1 MKQTKPTMDGPWL
14 ELELCQYS
22 VSKLYNP
29 TVHLDCRRLYVRV
42 TLLDL
47 FYNPKTGKNIAA
59 KYQTI
64 RQGGGRVGVDPAPTG
79 NWGEEAGQ
87 GSGGSQLQNWFS
99 PNGQILILINVFSA
113 SSESQGL
120 EA

>member
-1 MKQTKPTMDGPWL
+1 MF
-14 ELELCQYS
+14 
-22 VSKLYNP
+22 VSY
-29 TVHLDCRRLYVRV
+29 CWIS
-42 TLLDL
+42 
-47 FYNPKTGKNIAA
+47 FMWNPKTGKNIQA

-64 RQGGGRVGVDPAPTG
+64 RQSGGRVGVDPAPTG

-120 EA
+120 GAQFDLFKQKLRFVILPPLPTQPNININ